1 MTVRRLA
8 MMAVGALLL
17 GACASGCG
25 GEPDDAGVEPASPA
39 AAPAPTPA
47 GGPPPALGPELT
59 ALANLIGNQQTEA
72 ARDRLTPYLQ
82 QHAED
87 GRAEFLMGLSYHREK
102 RYALARPHFERAVE
116 LTPDYHPAYHF
127 LGWCLYYLGELTQA
141 RTAFEQHLAWMPN
154 EGDSH
159 FGLGLID
166 LDEDRLDAA
175 ELRFHRAIE
184 LQAGDPRGRKDVSKA
199 HARLADVHIRRDEI
213 EAARAELEIATELWP
228 QHYTAFYKLSRVLNR
243 LGETEAAQQAF
254 RQYQYWERRAEQRR
268 GVPETAP

>member
-1 MTVRRLA
+1 MLTMT
-8 MMAVGALLL
+8 AVGALLL
-17 GACASGCG
+17 GVCAPGCG
-25 GEPDDAGVEPASPA
+25 GEPDDAGVEPAA
-39 AAPAPTPA
+39 TEAAPPQPHTGA
-47 GGPPPALGPELT
+47 PPPALGPELT
-59 ALANLIGNQQTEA
+59 AVAKLIGQQQTGA

-102 RYALARPHFERAVE
+102 RYALARPRFDRAVE

-141 RTAFEQHLAWMPN
+141 RTAFEQHLAWMPD

-166 LDEDRLDAA
+166 LDEDRLDDAA
-175 ELRFHRAIE
+175 RRFRRAIE
-184 LQAGDPRGRKDVSKA
+184 LQAGDPRRRKDVSKA
-199 HARLADVHIRRDEI
+199 HARLADVHVRRDEI